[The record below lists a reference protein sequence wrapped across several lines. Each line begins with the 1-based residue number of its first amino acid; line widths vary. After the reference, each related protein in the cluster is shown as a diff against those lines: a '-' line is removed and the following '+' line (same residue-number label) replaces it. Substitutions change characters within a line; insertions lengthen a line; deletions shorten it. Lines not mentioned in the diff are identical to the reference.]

1 MVGPATIAGIPFASR
16 IPLTMRASDSA
27 SWFDE
32 LNAGTMVSS
41 GEGSAFVSSESISL
55 PPKYT
60 FGRNSALLWC
70 RETDM
75 EDNNKFGWF
84 LAGAVV
90 GAAIAILYTP
100 KSGKDTRAYIG
111 NSAKEG
117 REAME
122 SSGRELME
130 RGKELYDRGKKI
142 AEDAADLFERGR
154 KLVQG

>member
-1 MVGPATIAGIPFASR
+1 
-16 IPLTMRASDSA
+16 
-27 SWFDE
+27 
-32 LNAGTMVSS
+32 
-41 GEGSAFVSSESISL
+41 
-55 PPKYT
+55 
-60 FGRNSALLWC
+60 
-70 RETDM
+70 M

-90 GAAIAILYTP
+90 GAAIAILYAP

-111 NSAKEG
+111 NSAKES